1 MTLAHEHH
9 HRNIQG
15 GAARAAV
22 FGVSD
27 GLLSNVSLIL
37 GVAGANTS
45 SSLVRVAGLA
55 GLVAGAF
62 SMAAGEYVSVKAQVE
77 LLEAELTL
85 EAHEIKHRP
94 GKEFAELSAL
104 YQSRGVSPEAAH
116 EVATAIMADADLALE
131 VHARE
136 ELGVNPGQLGS
147 PVTAAGSSFVSFI
160 VGAVIPLAPWFFT
173 TGRAAIT
180 SSLVLA
186 AVAAVAVGVALARFT
201 GRPAWRAALR
211 QLGLA
216 SAGAAVCYLVGSA
229 VGVTSPT

>member
-1 MTLAHEHH
+1 MALVHEHH
-9 HRNIQG
+9 HRDIQG

-27 GLLSNVSLIL
+27 GLLSNVSLII

-45 SSLVRVAGLA
+45 SSVVRLAGLA

-77 LLEAELTL
+77 LVEAELKL

-94 GKEFAELSAL
+94 GREFAELSAL
-104 YQSRGVSPEAAH
+104 YQSRGVSPEASN
-116 EVATAIMADADLALE
+116 EVATAIMADPRLALE

-136 ELGVNPGQLGS
+136 EFGVDPTKLGS
-147 PVTAAGSSFVSFI
+147 PAQAAAYSFGSFTL
-160 VGAVIPLAPWFFT
+160 GALIPLLPWFFT

-180 SSLVLA
+180 VSLSAAAIA
-186 AVAAVAVGVALARFT
+186 AVLVGVMLARFT

-211 QLGLA
+211 QLGFA
-216 SAGAAVCYLVGSA
+216 VAGAAVAYAVGSA

>member
-1 MTLAHEHH
+1 MTLVHEHH
-9 HRNIQG
+9 HRDIQG

-27 GLLSNVSLIL
+27 GLLSNVSLII

-45 SSLVRVAGLA
+45 SSIVRLAGLA

-77 LLEAELTL
+77 LFEAELTL

-104 YQSRGVSPEAAH
+104 YQSRGVSPEAAN
-116 EVATAIMADADLALE
+116 EVATAVMSDADLALE

-147 PVTAAGSSFVSFI
+147 PLTAAGYSFASFTL
-160 VGAVIPLAPWFFT
+160 GALIPLLPWFFT
-173 TGRAAIT
+173 TGRAAIA

-186 AVAAVAVGVALARFT
+186 ATAAITVGLMLARFT
-201 GRPAWRAALR
+201 GRPAWRTALR
-211 QLGLA
+211 QLGFTV
-216 SAGAAVCYLVGSA
+216 AGVAVAYAVGSA

>member
-1 MTLAHEHH
+1 MTLVHEHH

-15 GAARAAV
+15 GAVRAAV

-27 GLLSNVSLIL
+27 GLLSNVSLII

-45 SSLVRVAGLA
+45 SSVVRLAGLA

-77 LLEAELTL
+77 LLQAELTL

-94 GKEFAELSAL
+94 GKEWAELSAL
-104 YQSRGVSPEAAH
+104 YQSRGVTPEAAN
-116 EVATAIMADADLALE
+116 EVATAIMADPKLALE

-147 PVTAAGSSFVSFI
+147 PLQAAASSFFAFVL
-160 VGAVIPLAPWFFT
+160 GAVIPLLPWFVME
-173 TGRAAIT
+173 GDAAIVT
-180 SSLVLA
+180 SLG
-186 AVAAVAVGVALARFT
+186 VAAVGASAVGVMLARFT
-201 GRPAWRAALR
+201 GRPAWRTALR
-211 QLGLA
+211 QLGFA
-216 SAGAAVCYLVGSA
+216 IAGAAVSYAVGSA